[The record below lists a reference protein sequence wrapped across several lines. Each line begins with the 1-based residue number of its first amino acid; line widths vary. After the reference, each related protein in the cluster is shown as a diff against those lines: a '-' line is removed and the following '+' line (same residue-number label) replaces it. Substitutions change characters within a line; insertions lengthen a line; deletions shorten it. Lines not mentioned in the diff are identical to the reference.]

1 VDDARV
7 RYWEVVAH
15 MRWAAIA
22 LLQGWRHA
30 SGAEPSLALA
40 LTGRIADEL
49 EYDVLRMTP
58 PDKWACAS

>member
-1 VDDARV
+1 V
-7 RYWEVVAH
+7 RYWETVAH
-15 MRWAAIA
+15 LRWAVIA

-49 EYDVLRMTP
+49 EYDILRMTAP
-58 PDKWACAS
+58 AAWRQAS